1 MHSNATTLGQARRTS
16 FSPSTETVRPARSP
30 SPTSCTTAVSRISLM
45 ADPTSSQLVHVP
57 DGGDSSGSR
66 QQETEGLA
74 GDVVGLARPII
85 EVRELVESFRSCH
98 LVVDGWAD
106 TVREAAGVMTVFERR
121 HPGTLPALARVIADV
136 DVLLRVGWVD

>member
-1 MHSNATTLGQARRTS
+1 
-16 FSPSTETVRPARSP
+16 
-30 SPTSCTTAVSRISLM
+30 M
-45 ADPTSSQLVHVP
+45 ADPTSSQLVHLP

-66 QQETEGLA
+66 QQETERFA
-74 GDVVGLARPII
+74 GDAAELARPII

-106 TVREAAGVMTVFERR
+106 TVREAAAVMTVFERR

-136 DVLLRVGWVD
+136 DVLLRVGWVDAQLLDAMSAALVELLPAVVPAGIPRPDDERTWAFSSTSST